1 MSKKVRAIFAVF
13 KVLFAL
19 SSDLLD
25 QPHLAQGYS
34 RRIAL
39 IVNGVDERKIYDEVQ
54 LGVNK
59 LASGG

>member
-25 QPHLAQGYS
+25 MISYFVTA
-34 RRIAL
+34 
-39 IVNGVDERKIYDEVQ
+39 VNERRKIVT
-54 LGVNK
+54 
-59 LASGG
+59 